1 MDTTRSPGLASLW
14 HPRLIASVIG
24 ALAAGVTATAVL
36 GGGPTWTALPFWLL
50 AAIAAGYAASG
61 ST

>member
-1 MDTTRSPGLASLW
+1 VW

-24 ALAAGVTATAVL
+24 ALAAGVTATAFL